1 MDRIFFLYWEDVI
14 YSFLS
19 LTFFN
24 DNKTLQFL
32 FLFSFES
39 NVISPLL
46 DAFNI
51 LCLLLLA
58 LSNLIVTY
66 FGIDF
71 FWVWWTSC
79 FYGFI
84 VFINLQKLTT
94 IFSIFFMFPPSRIL
108 ILHLLGFLKLSYKF
122 SLIFYLIISLFL
134 ILDSFFNCLASVH
147 VWWF

>member
-1 MDRIFFLYWEDVI
+1 MDRIFFLYRKDVI

-51 LCLLLLA
+51 LCLLVLA

-84 VFINLQKLTT
+84 VFINLQKLT
-94 IFSIFFMFPPSRIL
+94 IIFFNFFYVPSFKNSNSTFIRIL
-108 ILHLLGFLKLSYKF
+108 KVVLQILFNFLFDYF
-122 SLIFYLIISLFL
+122 SV
-134 ILDSFFNCLASVH
+134 FN
-147 VWWF
+147 FG

>member
-1 MDRIFFLYWEDVI
+1 M
-14 YSFLS
+14 LS
-19 LTFFN
+19 
-24 DNKTLQFL
+24 TLFYHSL
-32 FLFSFES
+32 FLMTTKHCNFFFFSFES

-51 LCLLLLA
+51 FCLLLLA
-58 LSNLIVTY
+58 LSNLIVMY

-84 VFINLQKLTT
+84 VFINLQKLTI
-94 IFSIFFMFPPSRIL
+94 IFSIFFSVPSFKNSNSTFIRIL
-108 ILHLLGFLKLSYKF
+108 KVVLQILFY
-122 SLIFYLIISLFL
+122 FYLIISLFL